1 MGGVGLSS
9 VLHSQSDM
17 LLSSAVK
24 LNMEG
29 RSKDFN
35 SNLSNL
41 PLVAGKKK
49 KKKSKKKKEV
59 GGKVV

>member
-1 MGGVGLSS
+1 M
-9 VLHSQSDM
+9 M
-17 LLSSAVK
+17 LSSAVK

-29 RSKDFN
+29 RGKDYN

-41 PLVAGKKK
+41 PLVAAKKK

-59 GGKVV
+59 AGKAV

>member
-1 MGGVGLSS
+1 M
-9 VLHSQSDM
+9 
-17 LLSSAVK
+17 LSSAVK

-29 RSKDFN
+29 RSKDYD

-59 GGKVV
+59 LGKVV